1 MSGRTSIM
9 RLLVFLG
16 SDPVAITVV
25 GTNPALDYLG
35 LVPSRVPVVGRH
47 TGTRAFPAHVAV
59 GYLLLT
65 FSVVSGEQDRLR
77 PTVGLAFDAA
87 MAQGLGV
94 VVVPDRHSHGD
105 ELVPRGQCVVEDD
118 PRADWLFMGG
128 QSSLKTSRPYQL
140 FHRVA
145 IEPGAEAEV
154 DDEHATAPAQQGFA
168 LPGCVH
174 PYSIAPATA
183 HRHDRAR
190 TAACEGAAVRQ
201 SPGYGAVGGRTLKS
215 SWSSLS
221 VVQIAWAPAVIA
233 NAGPGRSSTETT
245 LFVRVSMRP
254 SVRLNAV
261 PYHREPW

>member
-1 MSGRTSIM
+1 MSGCTSIM

-35 LVPSRVPVVGRH
+35 LVPSRVPVVGRQ

-87 MAQGLGV
+87 IAQGLGV

-233 NAGPGRSSTETT
+233 NAGP
-245 LFVRVSMRP
+245 
-254 SVRLNAV
+254 
-261 PYHREPW
+261 